1 MANSSLS
8 ERASE
13 RASRRKAIK
22 IKRRQERSSVP
33 AKALIRE
40 RSKSLELEFPP
51 SYSYSSTI
59 SCCSVGSQPP
69 RTTEMSVVI
78 LSIGPTTHFFLTLR
92 KGAPETETD
101 SSSIFIPPFFFFFI
115 NHTSSNLSNT
125 YLSYTQHFH
134 IRSPLFFD
142 YERAGLLFLKTLY
155 RSTYFSYFPL
165 IVKIS
170 DPLYRVHELRN
181 NNPVKFFQLRIFI
194 NK

>member
-101 SSSIFIPPFFFFFI
+101 SSSIFIPPFFFFI
-115 NHTSSNLSNT
+115 NHTSSNLS
-125 YLSYTQHFH
+125 YTQHFH
-134 IRSPLFFD
+134 VRSPLFFD

-155 RSTYFSYFPL
+155 RSTYFSYFRL

-170 DPLYRVHELRN
+170 DPLYRVHELCN